1 MEMRLLIHSPK
12 VFSFMKFPVLSYTL
26 FIFSLFFYLPVS
38 SQVIER
44 NNANSGTSRVFTY
57 SIQSTYGTQ
66 TSANASPNLKVETEA
81 VLNLQRGSYITN
93 KAGDIGGTTSAV
105 FTASP
110 GGTNVQL
117 TGISADNL
125 FLIDSG
131 SRFRTALSTTT
142 PDGQP
147 SIGQASATA
156 THTMTLT
163 VSDTQTSFY
172 NTLRQNFEGAQ

>member
-1 MEMRLLIHSPK
+1 MFFLR
-12 VFSFMKFPVLSYTL
+12 FSFTLCFLSS
-26 FIFSLFFYLPVS
+26 FSLFPS
-38 SQVIER
+38 IAQVIEKSST
-44 NNANSGTSRVFTY
+44 NAGSSRTFTY

-66 TSANASPNLKVETEA
+66 TSANASPNLRVETEA

-93 KAGDIGGTTSAV
+93 KAGDIGGSTSAV
-105 FTASP
+105 FSASP

-131 SRFRTALSTTT
+131 TRFRTALTTT
-142 PDGQP
+142 NPDGQP

-156 THTMTLT
+156 THSMILT
-163 VSDTQTSFY
+163 VADTQSSFY
-172 NTLRQNFEGAQ
+172 STLRQNFEGAQ

>member
-1 MEMRLLIHSPK
+1 MSFLR
-12 VFSFMKFPVLSYTL
+12 FSFTLCFLSSFFLFPS
-26 FIFSLFFYLPVS
+26 IA
-38 SQVIER
+38 QVIEKSST
-44 NNANSGTSRVFTY
+44 NAGSSRTFTY

-66 TSANASPNLKVETEA
+66 TSANASPNLRVETEA

-93 KAGDIGGTTSAV
+93 KAGDIGGSTSAV
-105 FTASP
+105 FSASP

-131 SRFRTALSTTT
+131 TRFRTALTTT
-142 PDGQP
+142 NPDGQP

-156 THTMTLT
+156 THSMILT
-163 VSDTQTSFY
+163 VADTQSSFY
-172 NTLRQNFEGAQ
+172 STLRQNFEGAQ

>member
-1 MEMRLLIHSPK
+1 MPSTSLWSFVALLFNILPL
-12 VFSFMKFPVLSYTL
+12 V
-26 FIFSLFFYLPVS
+26 SLA
-38 SQVIER
+38 QVIEKSST
-44 NNANSGTSRVFTY
+44 NTGSSRTFTY

-105 FTASP
+105 FSASP

-117 TGISADNL
+117 TGITADNL

-131 SRFRTALSTTT
+131 TRFRTALTTTT

-156 THTMTLT
+156 THSMTLT
-163 VSDTQTSFY
+163 VADTQSSFY
-172 NTLRQNFEGAQ
+172 NTLRQNFEGAP

>member
-1 MEMRLLIHSPK
+1 MEMRLSIHSPK
-12 VFSFMKFPVLSYTL
+12 VFSFMKSSFLSYT
-26 FIFSLFFYLPVS
+26 FVIFSLFFHLPVS

-44 NNANSGTSRVFTY
+44 SNTNSGNSRVFTY

-156 THTMTLT
+156 THSMTLT